1 MNKSNGLSFAFIDEK
16 FSSRRLENPSRH
28 FPHKRCEKVQRPVAQ
43 IGWSQN
49 SGEIWGV
56 WA

>member
-1 MNKSNGLSFAFIDEK
+1 MKQSNGLGFAFIGDK
-16 FSSRRLENPSRH
+16 FSSRRLENPPLH
-28 FPHKRCEKVQRPVAQ
+28 LPQKRCEKVQRPVAR